1 MSRTITSVQGLLRKA
16 FQNAPGPDE
25 TLFYRGHADRLYK
38 LEPSVFR
45 DHRHRQNEH
54 EMFNEMMAANP
65 GDFTED
71 KTTFDKLVRMQHY
84 SLPTR
89 LLDITS
95 NPLMALYFACAA
107 LPGTTGEVV
116 ILKVQRKV
124 TFFCDGD
131 TTSVIANLA
140 HMDTAAKKEFAKHK
154 CLAVED
160 FNALP
165 ETGRLL
171 HFIREEKPYFQ
182 PLIVPNDLERIICV
196 ISKMSNDRIISQ
208 AGAFLL
214 FGNEMSVGAKGVPGI
229 TIDRVLIN
237 GDEKPQ
243 ILKELDA
250 LNIKESTVFPY
261 IENSAKYIKE
271 RYKTIPIVSSGTSS
285 FPKL

>member
-1 MSRTITSVQGLLRKA
+1 MSRTIKSVQGLLRKA
-16 FQNAPGPDE
+16 FQHAPGPDE
-25 TLFYRGHADRLYK
+25 TLFYRGHADRSYK

-45 DHRHRQNEH
+45 NSGHRQNENA
-54 EMFNEMMAANP
+54 MINEMIAANP
-65 GDFTED
+65 TDFAND
-71 KTTFDKLVRMQHY
+71 KSTFDKLVRMQHY

-116 ILKVQRKV
+116 ILKVQRSA

-131 TTSVIANLA
+131 TPSVIANLA
-140 HMDTAAKKEFAKHK
+140 HMDAKAKIVFAKNAH
-154 CLAVED
+154 LNVEG
-160 FNALP
+160 FNDLT
-165 ETGRLL
+165 ESGRLL

-182 PLIVPNDLERIICV
+182 PLIVPSDLGRIICV
-196 ISKMSNDRIISQ
+196 MSKMSNNRIISQ

-214 FGNEMSVGAKGVPGI
+214 FGNESYVEANGVPGI

-237 GDEKPQ
+237 GHEKRH
-243 ILKELDA
+243 ILGELDA

-261 IENSAKYIKE
+261 IENSARYIRD
-271 RYKTIPIVSSGTSS
+271 RYKIDETLTP
-285 FPKL
+285 